1 VCRATI
7 GARAGDDCA
16 SASVLVFPR
25 VIVDGTWETTV
36 QVSNDANL
44 LAKAPAHLREE
55 LAEDSTPRL
64 RPTWRR
70 RAWRS
75 AARGSSAARRHGP
88 ASRKQ
93 AIASS
98 LPALPRGAVEGAAHH
113 QRAGAHQRGVPPPD
127 QDTGEPPSEDAV
139 LLLLFGLIRSGQIT
153 LRRMVGWQEMPAVT
167 QRSNAA

>member
-1 VCRATI
+1 MIA
-7 GARAGDDCA
+7 
-16 SASVLVFPR
+16 VL
-25 VIVDGTWETTV
+25 
-36 QVSNDANL
+36 DANL

-64 RPTWRR
+64 WPTWRR

-75 AARGSSAARRHGP
+75 AARGSCAARRRGP

-98 LPALPRGAVEGAAHH
+98 LPALPHGAVEGAAHH